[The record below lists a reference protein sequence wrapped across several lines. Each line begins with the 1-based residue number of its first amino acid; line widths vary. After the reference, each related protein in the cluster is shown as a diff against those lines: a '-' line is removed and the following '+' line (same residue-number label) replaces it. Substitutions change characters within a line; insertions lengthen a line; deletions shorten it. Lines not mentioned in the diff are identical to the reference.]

1 LVMGLQVL
9 ALAGKYKLFRGGTE
23 FPWGFKPNYSIAIT
37 IPHGMEVGQLPSTNP
52 QISIAAKADSILY
65 AHS

>member
-1 LVMGLQVL
+1 MGLQVL

-37 IPHGMEVGQLPSTNP
+37 IPHGMEVVVRSFLIDCGLLN
-52 QISIAAKADSILY
+52 AKR
-65 AHS
+65 